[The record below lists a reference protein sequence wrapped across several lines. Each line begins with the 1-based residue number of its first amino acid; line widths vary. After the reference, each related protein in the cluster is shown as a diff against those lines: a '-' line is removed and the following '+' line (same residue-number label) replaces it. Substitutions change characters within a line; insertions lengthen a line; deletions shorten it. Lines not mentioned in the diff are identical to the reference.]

1 MSQASTNS
9 DLDLEYLKNEITKR
23 ITAITKEE
31 QSIQRTIDSM
41 RNDHTGRDVTYKD
54 IFNKKKDLY
63 LAIRNR
69 LNDDA
74 GFQKLVGQLDN
85 LKTTIERKEKELP
98 EKKPTGK
105 ATLLQKGYTAIS
117 GKQNNATIDLENYKN
132 TDSEI
137 SRLNVLAKQI
147 EELKEIYN
155 EADQNKNTTTEGG
168 KRKSRRSRKSKKS
181 KKSKQSRKN
190 RRKSHHRH
198 RR

>member
-9 DLDLEYLKNEITKR
+9 DLDLEYLKNEITRR
-23 ITAITKEE
+23 ITAENKTE
-31 QSIQRTIDSM
+31 QGIKRTIDDFIDNPRSTNEEM
-41 RNDHTGRDVTYKD
+41 
-54 IFNKKKDLY
+54 FSKKKDLY

-74 GFQKLVGQLDN
+74 GFQKLVDQLDN

-105 ATLLQKGYTAIS
+105 ATLLQKGYTAIR
-117 GKQNNATIDLENYKN
+117 GKKNNATIELENYKN

-147 EELKEIYN
+147 EELKEIYD

-181 KKSKQSRKN
+181 KKSKKSRKN